1 MHSISTS
8 YIDGTFVPVRGT
20 ERLPII
26 SPTTENVLGMVTLA
40 NREDAVLAID
50 AAARAQRSFAR
61 SSKAQ
66 RIDLLRALQAAVL
79 RSADNIR
86 DSAIE
91 EYGGAYSR
99 TQWVSQYVS
108 QCFANAVQT
117 LEDYPLTRTIGAA
130 RVSMEP
136 VGVAALI
143 VPWNSVAGTVCSK
156 LASAIAAGCT
166 AVIKPSELSPVQT
179 QVITEALHSAGLP
192 DGLFNVLLGRGR
204 DVGDELSTNPKVAK
218 ISFTGSTP
226 TGKLIA
232 RAGLDSLKRV
242 SLSLTGKCASILL
255 EDADL
260 ASAIPLIVNAA
271 FMNNGQACVAGSRLL
286 VPSQRAAEVIAA
298 VKAFVDTL
306 VVGDPWRPDTSL
318 GPLASAA
325 QFDRVQRFI
334 RQGLEQGARLVAGG
348 AGRPDGI
355 DRGYFVKPTVFSE
368 VKSSVAI
375 AQEEIFGPVL
385 SIMTYDCEEQA
396 VEIANDTIYGLQAY
410 IFGNDHDRANR
421 MACELEAGTVL
432 INRAAP
438 ELLAPFGGVKQS
450 GIGREFGVSG
460 LEAFLEA
467 KSVVSG

>member
-1 MHSISTS
+1 MYTLSTS

-20 ERLPII
+20 ESLLII
-26 SPTTENVLGMVTLA
+26 SPTTENVLGTVTLA
-40 NREDAVLAID
+40 NREDAVLAIE
-50 AAARAQRSFAR
+50 AAARAQRLFAR
-61 SSKAQ
+61 SPKAQ
-66 RIDLLRALQAAVL
+66 RIDMLRALQAAVL
-79 RSADNIR
+79 RNADSIR

-91 EYGGAYSR
+91 EYGGVYSR

-108 QCFANAVQT
+108 QSFANAIQT
-117 LEDYPLTRTIGAA
+117 LEDYPLVRTIGAA

-166 AVIKPSELSPVQT
+166 SVIKPSELSPLQT

-192 DGLFNVLLGRGR
+192 DGLFNVLLGRGH
-204 DVGDELSTNPKVAK
+204 DVGDELSTNPTVAK

-260 ASAIPLIVNAA
+260 ASAIPMIVNAA

-286 VPSQRAAEVIAA
+286 VPSQRADEVVAA
-298 VKAFVDTL
+298 VKACVDGL

-325 QFDRVQRFI
+325 QFDRVQHFI

-355 DRGYFVKPTVFSE
+355 DRGYFVKPTVFAD
-368 VKSSVAI
+368 VTSSMAI

-385 SIMTYDCEEQA
+385 SIMTYDSEEQA

-410 IFGNDHDRANR
+410 IFGKNLDRAKR
-421 MACELEAGTVL
+421 MASQLEAGTVL
-432 INRAAP
+432 INRATP
-438 ELLAPFGGVKQS
+438 ELLAPFGGLKQS
-450 GIGREFGVSG
+450 GIGREFGVHG

-467 KSVVSG
+467 KSVVVG

>member
-1 MHSISTS
+1 MYTLSTS

-20 ERLPII
+20 ESLPII
-26 SPTTENVLGMVTLA
+26 SPTTENVLGTVTLA
-40 NREDAVLAID
+40 NREDAVLAIE
-50 AAARAQRSFAR
+50 AAARAQRLFAR
-61 SSKAQ
+61 SPKTQ
-66 RIDLLRALQAAVL
+66 RIDMLRALQAAVL
-79 RSADNIR
+79 RNADSIR

-91 EYGGAYSR
+91 EYGGVYSR

-108 QCFANAVQT
+108 QSFANAIQT
-117 LEDYPLTRTIGAA
+117 LEDYPLVRTIGAA

-166 AVIKPSELSPVQT
+166 SVIKPSELSPLQT

-192 DGLFNVLLGRGR
+192 DGLFNVLLGRGH
-204 DVGDELSTNPKVAK
+204 DVGDELSTNPTVAK

-242 SLSLTGKCASILL
+242 SLSLTGKCTSILL

-260 ASAIPLIVNAA
+260 ASAIPMIVNAA

-286 VPSQRAAEVIAA
+286 VPSQRADEVVAA
-298 VKAFVDTL
+298 VKACVDGL

-325 QFDRVQRFI
+325 QFDRVQHFI

-355 DRGYFVKPTVFSE
+355 DRGYFVKPTVFAD
-368 VKSSVAI
+368 VTSSMAI

-385 SIMTYDCEEQA
+385 SIMTYDSEEQA

-410 IFGNDHDRANR
+410 IFGKDLDRAKR
-421 MACELEAGTVL
+421 MASQLEAGTVL
-432 INRAAP
+432 INRATP

-450 GIGREFGVSG
+450 GIGREFGVHG

-467 KSVVSG
+467 KSVVVG

>member
-1 MHSISTS
+1 MYTLSTS

-20 ERLPII
+20 ESLPII
-26 SPTTENVLGMVTLA
+26 SPTTENVLGTVTLA
-40 NREDAVLAID
+40 NREDAVLAIE
-50 AAARAQRSFAR
+50 AAARAQRLFAR
-61 SSKAQ
+61 SPKAQ
-66 RIDLLRALQAAVL
+66 RIDMLRALQAAVL
-79 RSADNIR
+79 RNADSIR

-91 EYGGAYSR
+91 EYGGVYSR

-108 QCFANAVQT
+108 QSFANAIQT
-117 LEDYPLTRTIGAA
+117 LEDYPLIRTIGAA
-130 RVSMEP
+130 RVSMDP

-166 AVIKPSELSPVQT
+166 AVIKPSELSPIQT

-192 DGLFNVLLGRGR
+192 DGVFNVLLGRGL

-255 EDADL
+255 EDADS
-260 ASAIPLIVNAA
+260 ASAIPMIVNAA

-286 VPSQRAAEVIAA
+286 VPSQQADEVVAA
-298 VKAFVDTL
+298 VKACVDGL

-325 QFDRVQRFI
+325 QFDRVQHFI

-355 DRGYFVKPTVFSE
+355 DRGYFVKPTVFAD
-368 VKSSVAI
+368 VTSSMTI

-385 SIMTYDCEEQA
+385 SIMTYDSEEQA

-410 IFGNDHDRANR
+410 IFGKDLDRAKR
-421 MACELEAGTVL
+421 MASQLEAGTVL
-432 INRAAP
+432 INHATP

-450 GIGREFGVSG
+450 GIGREFGVHG

-467 KSVVSG
+467 KSVVVG